1 MTFAPFNSSTNQI
14 FIDLGLVKVRELISL
29 NQLKLVYDFTQNS
42 LACDLMNLFSYCSEV
57 HAVPRELNNTL
68 NKLIYVPRVNTTTYG
83 LGSIRYRCAI
93 LWNKYF
99 KNGEIKVNEDKKNN
113 VKLSKIK
120 NKKSFNWILDKILD
134 F

>member
-1 MTFAPFNSSTNQI
+1 MSFAPFNSSTNQI

-42 LACDLMNLFSYCSEV
+42 LPTDLMNLFSFSSDV
-57 HAVPRELNNTL
+57 HTVTRELNSTV
-68 NKLIYVPRVNTTTYG
+68 NKLIYIPKVNTTTYG
-83 LGSIRYRCAI
+83 IDSIRYQCAT

-99 KNGEIKVNEDKKNN
+99 KNGEIKIDDDKKNN

-120 NKKSFNWILDKILD
+120 NKK
-134 F
+134 